1 MKHLIFM
8 MITFTVIS
16 TGAIAADNQKGKIS
30 ENITISGILVDN
42 HCADA
47 HKSSMEQFIKSHTKE
62 CALMPDCA
70 ASGYSLYHYGALLR
84 FDKESSKKVE
94 QFLRKKGNR
103 LDVVVVVKKA
113 GEKYSL
119 VSIKNK

>member
-1 MKHLIFM
+1 
-8 MITFTVIS
+8 
-16 TGAIAADNQKGKIS
+16 
-30 ENITISGILVDN
+30 VDN